1 MNALQ
6 VKAAVRYFDMVKS
19 DYNSTDNPG
28 HLMVEMVNAINKLLS
43 INAKG
48 PVSYDEIILGETFG
62 SRVEYALEWRNNY
75 LWKRLHNYG
84 MSRIRQD
91 IDRIYANMV
100 NEEDDLGVSF
110 GGFSN
115 YYMDNHS
122 PNADNNIYA

>member
-48 PVSYDEIILGETFG
+48 FASYDQIILGETFG
-62 SRVEYALEWRNNY
+62 SRVEYALEWRNLY

-91 IDRIYANMV
+91 IDRIYADMV

-115 YYMDNHS
+115 YYMCNHS